1 MGDVY
6 ALMVEYWFEKGQ
18 MENAYSLVEEM
29 RSRNIV
35 LTPYIDRIMLEAV
48 LKVSTE
54 VLVSFTSPLPICHTH
69 GTTINCEEC

>member
-1 MGDVY
+1 MEAGVRMGDVY

-48 LKVSTE
+48 LKVFVQSTCFP
-54 VLVSFTSPLPICHTH
+54 SFQAM
-69 GTTINCEEC
+69 GNQ